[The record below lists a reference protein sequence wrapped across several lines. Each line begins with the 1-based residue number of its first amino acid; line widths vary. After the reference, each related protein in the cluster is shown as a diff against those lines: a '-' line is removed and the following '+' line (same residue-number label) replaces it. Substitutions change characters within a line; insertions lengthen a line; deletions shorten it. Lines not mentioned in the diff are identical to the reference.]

1 MDGVPLFP
9 GEDAPTKC
17 TRYQLTDGDVDHG
30 TDTPLRYLS
39 LRHSEL
45 LKAMEVPLVE
55 VRFGLDKPCMIVG
68 NGDTTLGWTTPSIWY
83 GKLDG
88 EGTFR
93 TYLQKCCVG
102 RIGIPPFDRFLSIH
116 DERFGTCHVSVLD
129 APSTNGMCKVR
140 YLATVARYGI
150 DAVDARLSEDE

>member
-1 MDGVPLFP
+1 MDGIPLLP

-17 TRYQLTDGDVDHG
+17 TRYQLADGDVDHG
-30 TDTPLRYLS
+30 TDTSLRYLS

-55 VRFGLDKPCMIVG
+55 VRFGLNKSCMIIG
-68 NGDTTLGWTTPSIWY
+68 NGDTALGWTTPSIWY

-88 EGTFR
+88 EGTLR

-102 RIGIPPFDRFLSIH
+102 RIGIPSFDRLLSIH
-116 DERFGTCHVSVLD
+116 DERLRACHVSVLD
-129 APSTNGMCKVR
+129 APSTNGVCEIR

-150 DAVDARLSEDE
+150 DAVDACLSEDE